1 MKGSYPHI
9 PNIVVILGKIPGGK
23 KKSQQRVHAPN
34 AIYTECCLVMNE
46 GRVGT
51 VCLLIVERP
60 LYPPF
65 GPEFIRHREVSGI
78 ALERPEWE
86 ENISALGDNPSDG

>member
-1 MKGSYPHI
+1 
-9 PNIVVILGKIPGGK
+9 
-23 KKSQQRVHAPN
+23 
-34 AIYTECCLVMNE
+34 MNE

-51 VCLLIVERP
+51 VCLIVERP

-65 GPEFIRHREVSGI
+65 RPEFIRHREVSGI

-86 ENISALGDNPSDG
+86 ENISALGDNPLDG